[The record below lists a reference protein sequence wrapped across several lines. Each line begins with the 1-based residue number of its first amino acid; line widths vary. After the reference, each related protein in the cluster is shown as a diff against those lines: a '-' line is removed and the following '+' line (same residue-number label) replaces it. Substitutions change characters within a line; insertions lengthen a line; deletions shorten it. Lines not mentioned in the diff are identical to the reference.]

1 MARSDRH
8 FSVSEAMITNLKG
21 MVKNFMMLKS
31 LATLHFNVFYVLGQ
45 ADNGFTNA
53 IL

>member
-21 MVKNFMMLKS
+21 MAKNFIMLEL
-31 LATLHFNVFYVLGQ
+31 LATLHFNVF
-45 ADNGFTNA
+45 
-53 IL
+53 

>member
-21 MVKNFMMLKS
+21 MAKNVMILEL
-31 LATLHFNVFYVLGQ
+31 LAILHFNVF
-45 ADNGFTNA
+45 
-53 IL
+53 

>member
-21 MVKNFMMLKS
+21 KAKNVMILELS
-31 LATLHFNVFYVLGQ
+31 ATLHFNVF
-45 ADNGFTNA
+45 
-53 IL
+53 